1 MLKLNHKKLAVWE
14 KSLNLIK
21 EVYKLTR
28 KLPKEEQYVL
38 TSQLRRAS
46 VSVASNIAEGAARKS
61 VIERRRFYQISRS
74 SSVEI
79 DTQIEICKLLEY
91 FKENELSEIDKEL
104 NNVFAL
110 LTAMVNNTK

>member
-14 KSLNLIK
+14 KSLKLIK
-21 EVYKLTR
+21 EVYRLTA

-46 VSVASNIAEGAARKS
+46 ISVASNIAEGASRKS
-61 VIERRRFYQISRS
+61 IIERKRFYQISRS

-91 FKENELSEIDKEL
+91 FIDNDLNDIDIEL

-110 LTAMVNNTK
+110 LTAMINNTK

>member
-1 MLKLNHKKLAVWE
+1 MQKLNHKNLAVWE

-21 EVYKLTR
+21 EVYRLT
-28 KLPKEEQYVL
+28 KQLPKEEKYVL

-46 VSVASNIAEGAARKS
+46 ISVASNIAEGAARKS
-61 VIERRRFYQISRS
+61 VIERRRFYEISRS

-91 FKENELSEIDKEL
+91 CKDNELSEVDKEL

-110 LTAMVNNTK
+110 LTAMVKNTK

>member
-14 KSLNLIK
+14 KSLKLIK
-21 EVYKLTR
+21 EVYRLTA

-46 VSVASNIAEGAARKS
+46 ISVASNIAEGASRKS
-61 VIERRRFYQISRS
+61 IIERKRFYQISRS

-79 DTQIEICKLLEY
+79 DTQIEICKLLDY
-91 FKENELSEIDKEL
+91 FIDNDLNDIDIEL

-110 LTAMVNNTK
+110 LTAMINNTK

>member
-1 MLKLNHKKLAVWE
+1 MLETAFRVTSVQLE
-14 KSLNLIK
+14 LIK
-21 EVYKLTR
+21 EVYRLTK
-28 KLPKEEQYVL
+28 KLPKEEMYVL

-46 VSVASNIAEGAARKS
+46 VSVASNIAEGASRKS
-61 VIERRRFYQISRS
+61 IPERRRFYQISRS

-91 FKENELSEIDKEL
+91 FKVNELSEIDSEL

-110 LTAMVNNTK
+110 LTAMINNTK

>member
-79 DTQIEICKLLEY
+79 DTQIETCKLLEY

>member
-1 MLKLNHKKLAVWE
+1 MLKLNHKKLIAWE
-14 KSLNLIK
+14 KSLNLIR
-21 EVYKLTR
+21 EVYQLTK

-46 VSVASNIAEGAARKS
+46 VSVASNIAEGASRKS
-61 VIERRRFYQISRS
+61 TIERRRFYQISRS

-91 FKENELSEIDKEL
+91 FKENELTELDAEL

-110 LTAMVNNTK
+110 LTAMINNTK

>member
-1 MLKLNHKKLAVWE
+1 MQKLNHKNLAVWE

-21 EVYKLTR
+21 EVYRLT
-28 KLPKEEQYVL
+28 KQLPKEEKYVL

-46 VSVASNIAEGAARKS
+46 ISVASNIAEGAARKS
-61 VIERRRFYQISRS
+61 VIERRRFYEISRS

-91 FKENELSEIDKEL
+91 FKDNELSEVDKEL

-110 LTAMVNNTK
+110 LTVMVKNTK

>member
-1 MLKLNHKKLAVWE
+1 MLKLNHKKLAVWD
-14 KSLNLIK
+14 KSLRLIK
-21 EVYKLTR
+21 EVYKLTNR
-28 KLPKEEQYVL
+28 LPKEEKYVL

-46 VSVASNIAEGAARKS
+46 ISVASNIAEGASRKS
-61 VIERRRFYQISRS
+61 INDRKRFYEISRS

-91 FKENELSEIDKEL
+91 FKENESIDLDAEL

-110 LTAMVNNTK
+110 LTAMINNTK